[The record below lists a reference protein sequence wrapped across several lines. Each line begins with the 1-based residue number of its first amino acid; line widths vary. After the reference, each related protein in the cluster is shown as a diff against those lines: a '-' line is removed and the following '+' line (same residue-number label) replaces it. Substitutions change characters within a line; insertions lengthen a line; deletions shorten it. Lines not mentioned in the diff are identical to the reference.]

1 MAKDKEYDKKM
12 AKKRAST
19 PFGQANSSAARK
31 LGTAFGQTYKSTKA
45 AKSKSKSVTPKVV
58 NKNTKV
64 TQAQIDQIK
73 KLGMTKALAMVKA
86 NKGSVRQGAVEIT
99 NEAVRRLYGQERF
112 DKAMGRVKR
121 PTGLTPKR
129 GKAKAKAKSNFT
141 YGSGNPTPVNK
152 KPMTPFEKDM
162 ARRGI
167 Y

>member
-1 MAKDKEYDKKM
+1 MA
-12 AKKRAST
+12 T
-19 PFGQANSSAARK
+19 PFGQAGSKSAAK
-31 LGTAFGQTYKSTKA
+31 AKKTPFGQTSKSTKA
-45 AKSKSKSVTPKVV
+45 AKSKSVKPKVV

-129 GKAKAKAKSNFT
+129 GKAKAKSNFT

>member
-1 MAKDKEYDKKM
+1 MA
-12 AKKRAST
+12 T
-19 PFGQANSSAARK
+19 PFGQASSKSAAK
-31 LGTAFGQTYKSTKA
+31 AKKTPFGQTSKSTKA
-45 AKSKSKSVTPKVV
+45 AKSKSVKPKVV

-129 GKAKAKAKSNFT
+129 GKAKAKSNFT

-162 ARRGI
+162 SRRGI
-167 Y
+167 YY

>member
-1 MAKDKEYDKKM
+1 MAKDREYDKKM

-129 GKAKAKAKSNFT
+129 GKAKAKSNFT

-152 KPMTPFEKDM
+152 KPMTPFQKDM

>member
-1 MAKDKEYDKKM
+1 MA
-12 AKKRAST
+12 T
-19 PFGQANSSAARK
+19 PFGQAGSKSAAK
-31 LGTAFGQTYKSTKA
+31 AKKTPFGQTSKSTKA
-45 AKSKSKSVTPKVV
+45 AKSKSVKPKVV

-129 GKAKAKAKSNFT
+129 GKAKAKSNFT

-152 KPMTPFEKDM
+152 KPMTPFQKDM

>member
-1 MAKDKEYDKKM
+1 MAKDREYDEKM

-19 PFGQANSSAARK
+19 PFGQASSSAARE

-45 AKSKSKSVTPKVV
+45 KAKPVTPKVV

-99 NEAVRRLYGQERF
+99 NEAVRRLYGQKRF
-112 DKAMGRVKR
+112 DEAMGRVKR
-121 PTGLTPKR
+121 PAGSMSKQ
-129 GKAKAKAKSNFT
+129 AKPKSNFT
-141 YGSGNPTPVNK
+141 YTTGMSSKPVK
-152 KPMTPFEKDM
+152 KPMTPYEKDM

>member
-1 MAKDKEYDKKM
+1 MAGAYEESRKNSPSALPSYGAYKESRKGSVK
-12 AKKRAST
+12 
-19 PFGQANSSAARK
+19 SSK
-31 LGTAFGQTYKSTKA
+31 
-45 AKSKSKSVTPKVV
+45 KSKSVTPKVV
-58 NKNTKV
+58 NKNTRV

-112 DKAMGRVKR
+112 DKAMGRAKR
-121 PTGLTPKR
+121 PAGSTPKQ
-129 GKAKAKAKSNFT
+129 AKAKSNFT
-141 YGSGNPTPVNK
+141 YSAPVASKKPAK
-152 KPMTPFEKDM
+152 KPMTPYQKDM

>member
-1 MAKDKEYDKKM
+1 MAKDREYDKKM

-152 KPMTPFEKDM
+152 KPMTPFQKDM

>member
-1 MAKDKEYDKKM
+1 MSKDRDYDEKKGLSRAGRPAIDSASETRLRKNAK
-12 AKKRAST
+12 
-19 PFGQANSSAARK
+19 PV
-31 LGTAFGQTYKSTKA
+31 
-45 AKSKSKSVTPKVV
+45 KSKPVTPKVV

-99 NEAVRRLYGQERF
+99 NEAVRRLYGQKRF
-112 DKAMGRVKR
+112 DEAMGRVKR
-121 PTGLTPKR
+121 PAGSMSKQ
-129 GKAKAKAKSNFT
+129 AKPKSNFT
-141 YGSGNPTPVNK
+141 YTTGMSSKPVK
-152 KPMTPFEKDM
+152 KPMTPYEKDM

>member
-1 MAKDKEYDKKM
+1 MAKDREYDEKM

-19 PFGQANSSAARK
+19 PFGQASSSAARA

-45 AKSKSKSVTPKVV
+45 KAKPVTPKVV

-112 DKAMGRVKR
+112 DKAMGRAKR
-121 PTGLTPKR
+121 PAGATPKQ
-129 GKAKAKAKSNFT
+129 GKAKSNFT
-141 YGSGNPTPVNK
+141 YSAPVASKKPVK
-152 KPMTPFEKDM
+152 KPMTPYEKDM

>member
-1 MAKDKEYDKKM
+1 MA
-12 AKKRAST
+12 T
-19 PFGQANSSAARK
+19 PFGQAGSKSAAK
-31 LGTAFGQTYKSTKA
+31 AKKTPFGQTSKSTKA
-45 AKSKSKSVTPKVV
+45 AKSKSKSVKPKVV
-58 NKNTKV
+58 NKSIKV
-64 TQAQIDQIK
+64 SQAQIDQIK

-112 DKAMGRVKR
+112 DKAMGRAKR

-129 GKAKAKAKSNFT
+129 GKAKAKSNFT

-167 Y
+167 YY

>member
-1 MAKDKEYDKKM
+1 MRTPSEQAGSKSAAK
-12 AKKRAST
+12 AKKT
-19 PFGQANSSAARK
+19 PFGQTS
-31 LGTAFGQTYKSTKA
+31 KSTKA
-45 AKSKSKSVTPKVV
+45 AKSKSVKPKVV
-58 NKNTKV
+58 NKNIKV

-129 GKAKAKAKSNFT
+129 GKAKAKSNFT

-152 KPMTPFEKDM
+152 KPMTPFQKDM

>member
-1 MAKDKEYDKKM
+1 MRTPSEQAGSKSAAK
-12 AKKRAST
+12 AKKT
-19 PFGQANSSAARK
+19 PFGQTS
-31 LGTAFGQTYKSTKA
+31 KSTKA
-45 AKSKSKSVTPKVV
+45 AKSKSVKPKVV

-121 PTGLTPKR
+121 PTGFTPKR
-129 GKAKAKAKSNFT
+129 GKAKAKSNFT

-152 KPMTPFEKDM
+152 KPMTPFQKDM

>member
-152 KPMTPFEKDM
+152 KPMTPFQKDM